1 MKMELHVVRIAEKQ
15 YLAGIPGKKLIQTEA
30 DVNHILEACYEND
43 TNRVLLY
50 AENFSDHFFDLS
62 SGEAGMILQKFA
74 QYFVKAAAVL
84 CLDEVPHT
92 QKFEELVLEV
102 NRGNE
107 FRVFQNLQQAEQWL
121 LKD

>member
-1 MKMELHVVRIAEKQ
+1 MKMELNVVRIANRQ
-15 YLAGIPGKKLIQTEA
+15 YLAGTPGKRLIQTEA
-30 DVNHILEACYEND
+30 DVNQILEACYEND

-62 SGEAGMILQKFA
+62 SGEAGLILQKFA

-84 CLDEVPHT
+84 CLDQVPHSH
-92 QKFEELVLEV
+92 KFEELVLET
-102 NRGNE
+102 NRGDQ
-107 FRVFQNLQQAEQWL
+107 FRIFEDLERAEQWL